1 MLNTHTKYICNI
13 CIPYILPTSWG
24 YQENDSI
31 LTWQGRYRDHE
42 GGFPRAR
49 LIHCTPDVLNPA
61 ISPNVVNSTA
71 EFVVVR
77 DCVRVFPRK
86 EKKKGRESDSFIFS
100 LNNCVWL
107 KGSPNGEG
115 MF

>member
-1 MLNTHTKYICNI
+1 MYMLNTHTKYICNI

-86 EKKKGRESDSFIFS
+86 EKKKEERVIHSFSHLITVF
-100 LNNCVWL
+100 
-107 KGSPNGEG
+107 G
-115 MF
+115 